1 MPAAAHTSPGGT
13 RHARHLQLVIA
24 HLALTLACVSASV
37 SYGAQNSA
45 VPATQELRV
54 GTLTGTMD
62 ACRARGSFPREHL
75 YLSSLATRL
84 ERQLVWV
91 CFTNKDALR
100 QAVAAGLV
108 DLAAAFLSPMSK
120 SAGSQD
126 DITFARP
133 VANARSVVYAPPGP
147 RIAAAR
153 HAYQRS
159 FQHNSDQSKAAD
171 TVVYPHDTRAR
182 VLLGDLLARSVDQ
195 VHLSNDELDE
205 ATPLKQAQDRGLAAH
220 LGPRAQSRRWAL
232 PGERNKLEDAVDQFL
247 QARLATLQHL
257 ELLPDDLKGVSERGI
272 IRVITRPERHGFY
285 ISSGRI
291 RGFDH
296 EFLLFFA
303 LANNLEIE
311 YLVPHTDAQA
321 RMWLSSGVGDVWITS
336 AAAANKDLEST
347 APYRRSELVL
357 AGADS
362 EPRKDGL
369 LTVYSL
375 PELLTAR
382 VRQQIARLYPQARIQ
397 PAEAAQTSLDLLI
410 HVARNRDA
418 IALVDKEHLR
428 AAARIQVGVVR
439 IGTFAEPRVRH
450 WVTRR
455 SSSLMRN
462 KLAEYIRKEADGAF
476 QRVLA
481 QRYFA
486 RSKLRARADN
496 THQFSEFDATIRD
509 AATKAD
515 IDWRLILALIWVESA
530 FDPRAKSEKNAGG
543 IMQIIPETRAELGLR
558 DPNDPDAS
566 IRAGLRLLTMLRKR
580 TPDFVSAPTR
590 VWFAMAGYNAGWTKI
605 TRARKRAAE
614 MGLDDARWFGHVE
627 AAIRAESR
635 NPPALSVNPCYCAET
650 VRYLRRIRAQYSAY
664 RHFMPAHADATDPN
678 LLVQSA
684 RRQ

>member
-247 QARLATLQHL
+247 QDPAFAGLNINGSGLGVQSMFFQVSVKARYLDRFAYLTSVVQRD
-257 ELLPDDLKGVSERGI
+257 PADGSM
-272 IRVITRPERHGFY
+272 RVIYR
-285 ISSGRI
+285 
-291 RGFDH
+291 D
-296 EFLLFFA
+296 
-303 LANNLEIE
+303 
-311 YLVPHTDAQA
+311 
-321 RMWLSSGVGDVWITS
+321 LS
-336 AAAANKDLEST
+336 
-347 APYRRSELVL
+347 R
-357 AGADS
+357 
-362 EPRKDGL
+362 
-369 LTVYSL
+369 
-375 PELLTAR
+375 
-382 VRQQIARLYPQARIQ
+382 
-397 PAEAAQTSLDLLI
+397 
-410 HVARNRDA
+410 
-418 IALVDKEHLR
+418 
-428 AAARIQVGVVR
+428 
-439 IGTFAEPRVRH
+439 
-450 WVTRR
+450 
-455 SSSLMRN
+455 
-462 KLAEYIRKEADGAF
+462 
-476 QRVLA
+476 
-481 QRYFA
+481 
-486 RSKLRARADN
+486 
-496 THQFSEFDATIRD
+496 
-509 AATKAD
+509 
-515 IDWRLILALIWVESA
+515 
-530 FDPRAKSEKNAGG
+530 
-543 IMQIIPETRAELGLR
+543 
-558 DPNDPDAS
+558 
-566 IRAGLRLLTMLRKR
+566 
-580 TPDFVSAPTR
+580 
-590 VWFAMAGYNAGWTKI
+590 KI
-605 TRARKRAAE
+605 TPTVTSQAE
-614 MGLDDARWFGHVE
+614 DG
-627 AAIRAESR
+627 
-635 NPPALSVNPCYCAET
+635 
-650 VRYLRRIRAQYSAY
+650 
-664 RHFMPAHADATDPN
+664 
-678 LLVQSA
+678 
-684 RRQ
+684 